1 MFRDDLKAALTR
13 AEQLQGD
20 LKRAEG
26 RAESSE
32 DEVKSLRE
40 QLAAQQRD
48 LERLRKK
55 VDEQEQARRPLVPL
69 KEPKKKSSAM
79 LVAMIAM
86 AMMVAGGVAG
96 FLLVRTDDTE
106 TVAPAS
112 APPNTARATD
122 PLAVPEA
129 PEPPP
134 LPPPQPVSGDGE
146 RLNRSQI
153 VAGMGTIRGR
163 VRACFDRFR
172 VPGMAMAR
180 VKIAANGRV
189 TEARIRGL
197 FAGTPTG
204 NCIAAAVKA
213 ARFPTAK
220 NTTTITYPFLLR

>member
-20 LKRAEG
+20 LERAEG

-55 VDEQEQARRPLVPL
+55 VDEQERERRPLVPL

-96 FLLVRTDDTE
+96 FLLLRTDDTE
-106 TVAPAS
+106 MVAPAS

-134 LPPPQPVSGDGE
+134 PPPPANGDAE
-146 RLNRSQI
+146 RLNRSQV
-153 VAGMGTIRGR
+153 VAGMGTIRAR

-180 VKIAANGRV
+180 VEIAADGRV
-189 TEARIRGL
+189 KEARVRGL

-204 NCIAAAVKA
+204 NCIATAVKA
-213 ARFPTAK
+213 ARFPASK
-220 NTTTITYPFLLR
+220 GTTTITYPFLLR